1 MVASV
6 SNHSSVMTLAIVV
19 IIAVASSS
27 TAFSPP
33 SLTLTRRSS
42 NSGNRQNDSAVVR
55 HDVLDQLGCRN
66 TRCRHRQPSSLFMNK
81 KKRSQS
87 NSGAKG
93 FGGGGGSS
101 ASVISTT
108 SSSSN
113 ESSSSSSA
121 ATTIPTLIQPKQPP
135 SNFKYAGSIRPGLQS
150 PKRSVPSFSSGKK
163 IIFPDYAV
171 DGKPKARPTLFPW
184 VIEVKKPEEIV
195 KMRRAGRAAREV
207 LDLAGRLV
215 EVGIT
220 T

>member
-1 MVASV
+1 MS
-6 SNHSSVMTLAIVV
+6 SHSSVTMLAIVV
-19 IIAVASSS
+19 IIIIAIASSS

-33 SLTLTRRSS
+33 SLKITTRCS

-55 HDVLDQLGCRN
+55 HDILEQLGCKN

-87 NSGAKG
+87 AKG
-93 FGGGGGSS
+93 FGGGEGSS
-101 ASVISTT
+101 APAKTTT
-108 SSSSN
+108 SSSS
-113 ESSSSSSA
+113 SASAAVA
-121 ATTIPTLIQPKQPP
+121 ATTNPTLIQPKQPP
-135 SNFKYAGSIRPGLQS
+135 SKFKYAGSIRPGLQS

-184 VIEVKKPEEIV
+184 IIEVKKPEEIE

-215 EVGIT
+215 EAGIT